1 MSDWRLADNLAYVLA
16 GGDGVDGL
24 FTDEMEMFPGDA
36 GDVILRILGTTED
49 DARAQQ
55 AAGNA
60 LHQRLIDGLVANG
73 KYLWHAFQAGNDIGR
88 NNNNNTIGGEFHDA
102 AYCTS
107 WMAQRCNTDWVNER
121 AITVQ
126 FDPKNV
132 NVSIAS
138 FLIVRPAYAWLGY
151 GAGYYTPRWNDA
163 FLWDVGAPT
172 SDCTQTSPG
181 VFERAWTYG
190 VARMDCNSFSALVPC
205 NPVDSTCGEPP
216 HPPPPPAPPGNW
228 SAAHNCTSC
237 QSPPAQP
244 LATFTTLWFNECAAA
259 CVANPRCR
267 YINWV
272 KPDEE
277 QQCTLWGDCGEM
289 CLTDHCWAWWTTYE
303 LLDRARPA
311 WNTTP
316 CDSLPERPTFGVR

>member
-36 GDVILRILGTTED
+36 GDVILRIVGTTED

-60 LHQRLIDGLVANG
+60 LHQRLSDGLVANG

-138 FLIVRPAYAWLGY
+138 FLIVRPAYAWL
-151 GAGYYTPRWNDA
+151 
-163 FLWDVGAPT
+163 
-172 SDCTQTSPG
+172 
-181 VFERAWTYG
+181 
-190 VARMDCNSFSALVPC
+190 
-205 NPVDSTCGEPP
+205 
-216 HPPPPPAPPGNW
+216 
-228 SAAHNCTSC
+228 
-237 QSPPAQP
+237 
-244 LATFTTLWFNECAAA
+244 
-259 CVANPRCR
+259 
-267 YINWV
+267 
-272 KPDEE
+272 
-277 QQCTLWGDCGEM
+277 
-289 CLTDHCWAWWTTYE
+289 
-303 LLDRARPA
+303 
-311 WNTTP
+311 
-316 CDSLPERPTFGVR
+316 